1 MKLMMDKK
9 WNAYESSIE
18 HNIFTK
24 ILETI
29 NEKPETKETLFHLL
43 SILDATSL
51 TFCLTERAGQ
61 T

>member
-43 SILDATSL
+43 SILAATSRS
-51 TFCLTERAGQ
+51 FCFKVRDDQ

>member
-9 WNAYESSIE
+9 WNAHERSIE

-24 ILETI
+24 TLETR
-29 NEKPETKETLFHLL
+29 NKKPETKEMLFHLL
-43 SILDATSL
+43 SILDAMSL
-51 TFCLTERAGQ
+51 TFCLTDSAGQ